1 MATSSP
7 RIFKFTS
14 RRSPKLIHLA
24 MSLPSTEDSEEAPNF
39 KGPLKRTSEEE
50 HWQKKLA
57 EEHQPLGKC
66 GWSTQSIGMLWNS
79 MQSIYLVSEIFKCLT
94 GSLTIGT
101 TLNCSSSLEVQSLKF
116 KQFQAVSSAEHSCI
130 EYSRQPVLSHKRLL
144 LWVCLNLY
152 RGPSLASPSAM
163 PISDSAVYSGGDFHL
178 QTERERALKKQLRGF
193 HLKVSSLEKEH
204 RHHSIKASRIR
215 RPIVSAIVTASLW
228 STKSTIQSQ
237 WYRVKTLS
245 TFSLGWP
252 AIFGHLKM
260 VSRSRNFLAILR
272 WSLYR
277 RVYPLPFTW
286 HSICGFNLS
295 PHWGPG

>member
-101 TLNCSSSLEVQSLKF
+101 TLNCSSSLEVWSSNSF
-116 KQFQAVSSAEHSCI
+116 KLFQALNTLALNTLG
-130 EYSRQPVLSHKRLL
+130 SRYCHTSDFFCECVLIFIAAHPL
-144 LWVCLNLY
+144 
-152 RGPSLASPSAM
+152 P
-163 PISDSAVYSGGDFHL
+163 HL
-178 QTERERALKKQLRGF
+178 QRCPSPIVPFTLEATSICKQRESF
-193 HLKVSSLEKEH
+193 EET
-204 RHHSIKASRIR
+204 ASRFPPESFKFR
-215 RPIVSAIVTASLW
+215 KRAPT
-228 STKSTIQSQ
+228 SQ
-237 WYRVKTLS
+237 
-245 TFSLGWP
+245 
-252 AIFGHLKM
+252 H
-260 VSRSRNFLAILR
+260 
-272 WSLYR
+272 
-277 RVYPLPFTW
+277 
-286 HSICGFNLS
+286 
-295 PHWGPG
+295 